1 MQPAQPGFL
10 EMMFPFV
17 IIIVIFYFLILRP
30 QSKRVKLQEKFLSE
44 LKRGDQII
52 TTGGIFGTIEGLTP
66 EIATIVLEDGTKMK
80 MLRKNIAGS
89 QASLLKVGEKTEVKK

>member
-52 TTGGIFGTIEGLTP
+52 TTGGIFGTIEGLTTDV
-66 EIATIVLEDGTKMK
+66 ATIVLEDGTKMK

-89 QASLLKVGEKTEVKK
+89 QASLLKVGEKVEAKK